1 MLEIP
6 FILIQLDNFDLILQ
20 VLAVGA
26 EGEAEVLLLSV
37 TEIDRIQGPL
47 SLMRVYLL
55 SFARL
60 AAPSCRYR
68 TSPRCSIILHS
79 IAFFS
84 FNVNKTL
91 VFLLPSLKNVKEN
104 SILRSIILLGV
115 LVRVISRHSLLLLLC

>member
-1 MLEIP
+1 MFEVRTMLEIP
-6 FILIQLDNFDLILQ
+6 FILIQLDDFDLILQ

-26 EGEAEVLLLSV
+26 EGEAEILLLSV

-55 SFARL
+55 AFTRL
-60 AAPSCRYR
+60 SAPSCCYR

-84 FNVNKTL
+84 FIVNETI
-91 VFLLPSLKNVKEN
+91 VVLLPSLKNVK
-104 SILRSIILLGV
+104 
-115 LVRVISRHSLLLLLC
+115 